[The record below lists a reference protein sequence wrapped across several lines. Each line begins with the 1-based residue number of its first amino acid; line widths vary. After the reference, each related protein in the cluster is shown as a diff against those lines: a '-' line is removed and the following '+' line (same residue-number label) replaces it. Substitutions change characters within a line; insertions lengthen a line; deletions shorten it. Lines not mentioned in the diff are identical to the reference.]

1 MLHRR
6 IGFSVVCTTAL
17 LIAMGAVHGQTLY
30 KSVGADGRV
39 VYSDQ
44 PPANGAV
51 QKTFKF
57 DNLPVSVVPGMAIP
71 PSGSSTATA
80 AAGNNA
86 AGAQRQ
92 GDVVLY
98 TAVWCGYCKAAKSY
112 LGSKGVPY
120 RELDVDT
127 PAGKAAFAQ
136 LGVRGIPVLLAN
148 GQRLT
153 GFTPQAYDAALRAS
167 R

>member
-1 MLHRR
+1 MPHRR
-6 IGFSVVCTTAL
+6 TRLSVLCAMVLPTAL
-17 LIAMGAVHGQTLY
+17 VAVQAQTLY

-51 QKTFKF
+51 QKAIKL
-57 DNLPVSVVPGMAIP
+57 DNLPVSVVPGMAVQ
-71 PSGSSTATA
+71 PSGVVSATVA
-80 AAGNNA
+80 SGNA
-86 AGAQRQ
+86 ASAQRP

-112 LGSKGVPY
+112 LGSKGIPY

-136 LGVRGIPVLLAN
+136 LGVRGIPVLQAN

-153 GFTPQAYDAALRAS
+153 GFTPQAYDAALKVPR
-167 R
+167 

>member
-1 MLHRR
+1 MPHRR
-6 IGFSVVCTTAL
+6 TCFSVVCALAL
-17 LIAMGAVHGQTLY
+17 LIAMGAVHSQTLY

-57 DNLPVSVVPGMAIP
+57 DNLPVSVVPGMAMP
-71 PSGSSTATA
+71 PSGGGTATA
-80 AAGNNA
+80 AAGNA
-86 AGAQRQ
+86 ASAQRP

-112 LGSKGVPY
+112 LGSKGIPY
-120 RELDVDT
+120 REMDVDT

-136 LGVRGIPVLLAN
+136 LGVRGVPVLQAN
-148 GQRLT
+148 GQRLA
-153 GFTPQAYDAALRAS
+153 GFTPQAYDAALKVPR
-167 R
+167 